1 MDILDF
7 EQHSPTA
14 LIIYFPASVKPRL
27 RVLRLSSL
35 TCSSSSSLAT
45 VWLMEETLIW
55 SWRAAAVNEP
65 NSTTLAKTD
74 MRFNRSIIHSGLKV
88 I

>member
-1 MDILDF
+1 
-7 EQHSPTA
+7 
-14 LIIYFPASVKPRL
+14 
-27 RVLRLSSL
+27 
-35 TCSSSSSLAT
+35 
-45 VWLMEETLIW
+45 MEETLIW
-55 SWRAAAVNEP
+55 SWRAAAVNDP